1 MSKLKDY
8 NIDKVIIF
16 NNLSTKTKN
25 QLKEKVKLKRLQKK
39 EILFYEKDS
48 LDSVYIL
55 LEGKVSI
62 FKISENGERKVIF
75 ILNSG
80 EVINDITLDASKN
93 STVGCEAFENSIV
106 AYYSIEEFLEIMQ
119 DDFQLTKDI
128 ISYME
133 RRIRRLY
140 RQLKNSI
147 SIKVDKKLAAKLY
160 RLSREFG
167 VCCGEWTLLNVNI
180 TVTYLA
186 DMLGCKRETVS
197 RMIKVLQKE
206 ELIKIDNKGFY
217 VKEIELSRYFKNN

>member
-1 MSKLKDY
+1 
-8 NIDKVIIF
+8 
-16 NNLSTKTKN
+16 
-25 QLKEKVKLKRLQKK
+25 
-39 EILFYEKDS
+39 
-48 LDSVYIL
+48 
-55 LEGKVSI
+55 
-62 FKISENGERKVIF
+62 
-75 ILNSG
+75 
-80 EVINDITLDASKN
+80 
-93 STVGCEAFENSIV
+93 
-106 AYYSIEEFLEIMQ
+106 MQ
-119 DDFQLTKDI
+119 NDFQLTKDI

-217 VKEIELSRYFKNN
+217 VKETELSRYFKSN

>member
-1 MSKLKDY
+1 
-8 NIDKVIIF
+8 
-16 NNLSTKTKN
+16 
-25 QLKEKVKLKRLQKK
+25 
-39 EILFYEKDS
+39 LFYEKDS

-80 EVINDITLDASKN
+80 EVINDITFDSSKN

-119 DDFQLTKDI
+119 NDFQLTKDI

-217 VKEIELSRYFKNN
+217 VKETELSRYFKNN

>member
-119 DDFQLTKDI
+119 NDFQLTKDI

-140 RQLKNSI
+140 R
-147 SIKVDKKLAAKLY
+147 
-160 RLSREFG
+160 
-167 VCCGEWTLLNVNI
+167 
-180 TVTYLA
+180 
-186 DMLGCKRETVS
+186 
-197 RMIKVLQKE
+197 
-206 ELIKIDNKGFY
+206 
-217 VKEIELSRYFKNN
+217 

>member
-8 NIDKVIIF
+8 DIDKVMFF
-16 NNLSTKTKN
+16 NNLCSETKN
-25 QLKEKVKLKRLQKK
+25 QLKEKAKLKRLQRK
-39 EILFYEKDS
+39 EILFYEKEQ
-48 LDSVYIL
+48 LDRVYVL
-55 LEGKVSI
+55 LDGKVSI

-75 ILNSG
+75 ILNNG
-80 EVINDITLDASKN
+80 EIINDITFDFTKN
-93 STVGCEAFENSIV
+93 SAVGCEAFEDSIV
-106 AYYSIEEFLEIMQ
+106 FYYSIEEFTEIMKN
-119 DDFQLTKDI
+119 DFQLTKDI

-133 RRIRRLY
+133 RRTRRLY

-160 RLSREFG
+160 RLSKDFG
-167 VCCGEWTLLNVNI
+167 ICCGEWTLLNVNL

-197 RMIKVLQKE
+197 RMIRVLQKE

-217 VKEIELSRYFKNN
+217 VKESELSKYFKNN

>member
-1 MSKLKDY
+1 
-8 NIDKVIIF
+8 
-16 NNLSTKTKN
+16 
-25 QLKEKVKLKRLQKK
+25 
-39 EILFYEKDS
+39 
-48 LDSVYIL
+48 
-55 LEGKVSI
+55 
-62 FKISENGERKVIF
+62 
-75 ILNSG
+75 
-80 EVINDITLDASKN
+80 
-93 STVGCEAFENSIV
+93 
-106 AYYSIEEFLEIMQ
+106 MQ
-119 DDFQLTKDI
+119 NDFQLTKDI

-197 RMIKVLQKE
+197 RMIKVLQKKKNLLR
-206 ELIKIDNKGFY
+206 LIIKVFMLKKLNYQGISKIINYD
-217 VKEIELSRYFKNN
+217 